1 MVESDEKEKQQQELR
16 AFESYFPL
24 YSKNHGI
31 LKEIKEDLAKI
42 KEIIDSEKQYE
53 ESSSAL
59 RKHIYNESEY
69 KRLINE
75 LKNINTQALKK
86 LNSSKCHYCQ
96 AKNLTNP
103 YFHLKNTEYEKTFCN
118 QACLNAYLAPCD
130 EWNTYYNNPAQQ
142 TGIICFNKT
151 SISHQTQS
159 TNQINYSEWACSHY
173 DAANNQKL
181 KAECRNENILR
192 INEGAYLLPVEPVMI
207 NQAGKKI
214 CIVCYQYTKEY
225 MDDYQERSAQ
235 HLASMMPPNYAL
247 PTNLQV
253 KYQQLKNKVFNN
265 TDQAGPVVTEI
276 EHLPSSG
283 LQKTNSQNQRSN
295 NSYLPLYIIGVLSD
309 EVVEEIRAEKD
320 KWHSLDYND
329 LTDLNQKNKELIE
342 KRRFKNELPLAL
354 NQKITTEDQ
363 GQSPSQELVKAG
375 LSLQTYLDGKY
386 PTPQDKEQ
394 VKAIEIGRETAITQQ
409 NNTTN
414 KLSSEET
421 KQLEGK
427 DLDLSSYSNLE
438 KVTVN
443 GTYLKTKL
451 TTLNLSNCAKL
462 INLACSGNQLTNLNL
477 TNCINLKIL
486 SCSDNNLPDLTIFK
500 DLVGLE
506 ELGIHSNPF
515 IGSLKPLEN
524 LSKLKELN
532 IDDTDIDRGLEY
544 LPDSLENF
552 SCSAEEEERK
562 EAKVKAIYSCF
573 ADEQGEVEKE

>member
-130 EWNTYYNNPAQQ
+130 E
-142 TGIICFNKT
+142 
-151 SISHQTQS
+151 S
-159 TNQINYSEWACSHY
+159 
-173 DAANNQKL
+173 
-181 KAECRNENILR
+181 ECRNENILR